1 MRQQVSLRIREDL
14 VERARDFHII
24 LDDVS
29 ITDLT
34 FSKEYAGAVE
44 SKQVRDFY
52 QCNFNQL
59 TTFSEF
65 SMNTLINGLP
75 LIMYYSLDLKTPCQM
90 WLLCLSHIGS
100 LYTGWNVFVS
110 LVFMLMHKRD
120 QMVYLIIKN
129 VNTLFDQLL
138 WKRLVEWI
146 TKSPSM

>member
-52 QCNFNQL
+52 LCNL
-59 TTFSEF
+59 T
-65 SMNTLINGLP
+65 NLP
-75 LIMYYSLDLKTPCQM
+75 PLVNSALFVSLDL
-90 WLLCLSHIGS
+90 
-100 LYTGWNVFVS
+100 VF
-110 LVFMLMHKRD
+110 
-120 QMVYLIIKN
+120 YAN
-129 VNTLFDQLL
+129 A
-138 WKRLVEWI
+138 
-146 TKSPSM
+146 